1 MTPQEQA
8 DFIKTYEEIRQLMQD
23 NDAEHAERMR
33 GMRLE
38 NDVAFDERIRNMR
51 AETELLSRKK
61 DTHGWSLFFAGLATA
76 ATLVAATLGL
86 VLLWFRLY
94 GAEQVAAIA
103 N

>member
-8 DFIKTYEEIRQLMQD
+8 EFIKTYEEARQLMLD
-23 NDAEHAERMR
+23 NNTEHVERLR
-33 GMRLE
+33 GMRLD

-51 AETELLSRKK
+51 AETELLKRKTL
-61 DTHGWSLFFAGLATA
+61 THGWSLFFAGLATA

-86 VLLWFRLY
+86 MLLWFRLY
-94 GAEQVAAIA
+94 GAEHVAAIV